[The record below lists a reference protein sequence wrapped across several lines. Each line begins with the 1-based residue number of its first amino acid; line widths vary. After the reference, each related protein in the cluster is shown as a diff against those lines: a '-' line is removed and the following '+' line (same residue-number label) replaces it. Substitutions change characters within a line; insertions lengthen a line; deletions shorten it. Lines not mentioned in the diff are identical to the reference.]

1 MNPWLLAS
9 IVLAFCLIP
18 CGIAAFR
25 GSPMDRLLGL
35 EMGGVI
41 VSMFFITLSEAL
53 GNPNF
58 YDLALASA
66 LMAFGGGLVFVRF
79 LERWL

>member
-9 IVLAFCLIP
+9 IGLAFCLIP
-18 CGIAAFR
+18 CTIAAFR
-25 GSPMDRLLGL
+25 GSPMERLLGL

-41 VSMFFITLSEAL
+41 VSMFFITFSEAL